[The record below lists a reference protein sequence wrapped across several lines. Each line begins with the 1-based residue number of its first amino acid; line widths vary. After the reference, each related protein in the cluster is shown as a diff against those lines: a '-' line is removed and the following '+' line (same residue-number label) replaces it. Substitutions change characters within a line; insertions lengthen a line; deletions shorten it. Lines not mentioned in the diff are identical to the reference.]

1 MAQLVENPANLR
13 NITPIATHCQPS
25 YSVMPDTDLPP
36 VLPPS
41 SELKSSELNAASVL
55 DIDQNSGTAS
65 ASEVQRNID
74 MTNAQ
79 PDAAH
84 TPSEPI
90 IGDGITINTSIP
102 PASAT
107 AAERKAYLNHLIKHL
122 PNLPGVY
129 KMIGKS
135 GDILYVGK
143 AKSLKNRV
151 SSYFAKTIDHP
162 KTRALVQRIHHIDT
176 IITRSET
183 EALLLE
189 QNLIKLHRPPYN
201 VLLRDDK
208 SYLYV
213 FISADKPYP
222 RLAYGRGKGQH
233 QKGKFFGPF
242 PSAHAAKE
250 TLLLMQKMFQVRQC
264 TNTFFKARQ
273 RPCLEYQIKR
283 CRAPCVGLVS
293 PEDYTDDVNNTIR
306 FLKGEGNDLQ
316 VRLVGKMEQAAEAMQ
331 FEQAAFYRDQ
341 LSMLREV
348 QAKQAVYTVKG
359 EADII
364 AIASQAGITCVHVM
378 NVRGGRVL
386 GGNNYF
392 PDVDSQQD
400 LAENLSEFVSS
411 FYFQVS
417 DDLPDDLIISHE
429 LPDQAAVGDALAEQ
443 FGKKVAI
450 KTRVREQ
457 RAEWLSL
464 AQMNA
469 NNALQTKL
477 GDYLEVKARYQAL
490 QDVLR
495 DALGGKTLDRIE
507 CFDISHTMGEATI
520 ASCVVCDQGGLRKRD
535 YRQYAIHG
543 ITGGDDYAAMQQA
556 LTRRY
561 SKQPLPDLLL
571 IDGGKGQLNM
581 AKNVLSELGILGQ
594 TLLVGVAKG
603 EGRKAGL
610 EVLHFIDREPLD
622 LPPDSKAL
630 HLIMHIR
637 DEAHRFAI
645 TAHRKKRDK
654 RRASSVLEAIPGLGE
669 KRRRD
674 LLNHFGGLQQLLGA
688 SQQEIEQVHGIGK
701 VMANTI
707 YKVLHH

>member
-1 MAQLVENPANLR
+1 MPKNKMPSIDPAT
-13 NITPIATHCQPS
+13 IEIA
-25 YSVMPDTDLPP
+25 
-36 VLPPS
+36 
-41 SELKSSELNAASVL
+41 A
-55 DIDQNSGTAS
+55 
-65 ASEVQRNID
+65 
-74 MTNAQ
+74 
-79 PDAAH
+79 
-84 TPSEPI
+84 
-90 IGDGITINTSIP
+90 
-102 PASAT
+102 AT
-107 AAERKAYLNHLIKHL
+107 ADRKARLDHLIKRL

-129 KMIGKS
+129 KMLGKN
-135 GDILYVGK
+135 GDIIYVGK
-143 AKSLKNRV
+143 AKSLKSRV
-151 SSYFAKTIDHP
+151 NSYFAKTIDHP
-162 KTRALVQRIHHIDT
+162 KTRALVQRIDNIET

-233 QKGKFFGPF
+233 QKGRFFGPF
-242 PSAHAAKE
+242 PSAHAAKQ
-250 TLLLMQKMFQVRQC
+250 TLLMMQKMFMVRQC
-264 TNTFFKARQ
+264 TNAFFTQRQ

-283 CRAPCVGLVS
+283 CKAPCVGLVS
-293 PEDYTDDVNNTIR
+293 PEEYADDVNNTIR
-306 FLKGEGNDLQ
+306 FLKGEGTDLQ
-316 VRLVGKMEQAAEAMQ
+316 VKLVGKMEQAAEDMN
-331 FEQAAFYRDQ
+331 FEQAALYRDQ

-378 NVRGGRVL
+378 NVRNGQVL

-392 PDVDSQQD
+392 PDVDSEND
-400 LAENLSEFVSS
+400 IADNLSEFVSS

-417 DDLPDDLIISHE
+417 DDLPEELIISHE
-429 LPDQAAVGDALAEQ
+429 LPDQTAMTEALTET
-443 FGKKVAI
+443 FGKKVTL
-450 KTRVREQ
+450 KTKVREQ
-457 RAEWLSL
+457 RSEWLTL

-477 GDYLEVKARYQAL
+477 GDYLEVKSRFNALNEVLKEAL
-490 QDVLR
+490 Q
-495 DALGGKTLDRIE
+495 GKSLDRIE

-520 ASCVVCDQGGLRKRD
+520 ASCVVADQGGLRKRD

-543 ITGGDDYAAMQQA
+543 ITGGDDYAAMKQV
-556 LTRRY
+556 LNRRY

-581 AKNVLSELGILGQ
+581 AKDVLSELGILTQ

-622 LPPDSKAL
+622 LPADSKAL

-654 RRASSVLEAIPGLGE
+654 RRSSSVLEAIPGLGE
-669 KRRRD
+669 KRRRE

-688 SQQEIEQVHGIGK
+688 SQDEIGQVNGIGK

-707 YKVLHH
+707 YKVLHG

>member
-1 MAQLVENPANLR
+1 MPKERKSSVNPA
-13 NITPIATHCQPS
+13 IDPATIEIA
-25 YSVMPDTDLPP
+25 
-36 VLPPS
+36 
-41 SELKSSELNAASVL
+41 A
-55 DIDQNSGTAS
+55 
-65 ASEVQRNID
+65 
-74 MTNAQ
+74 
-79 PDAAH
+79 
-84 TPSEPI
+84 
-90 IGDGITINTSIP
+90 
-102 PASAT
+102 AT
-107 AAERKAYLNHLIKHL
+107 ADRKARLDHLIKRL

-129 KMIGKS
+129 KMLGKN
-135 GDILYVGK
+135 GDIIYVGK
-143 AKSLKNRV
+143 AKSLKSRV
-151 SSYFAKTIDHP
+151 NSYFAKTIDHP
-162 KTRALVQRIHHIDT
+162 KTRALVQRIDNIET

-233 QKGKFFGPF
+233 QKGRFFGPF
-242 PSAHAAKE
+242 PSAHAAKQ
-250 TLLLMQKMFQVRQC
+250 TLLMMQKMFMVRQC
-264 TNTFFKARQ
+264 TNTFFAQRQ

-283 CRAPCVGLVS
+283 CKAPCVGLVS
-293 PEDYTDDVNNTIR
+293 PEEYADDVNNTIR
-306 FLKGEGNDLQ
+306 FLKGEGTDLQ
-316 VRLVGKMEQAAEAMQ
+316 VKLVGKMEQAAEDMN
-331 FEQAAFYRDQ
+331 FEQAALYRDQ

-378 NVRGGRVL
+378 NVRNGQVL

-392 PDVDSQQD
+392 PDVDSEND
-400 LAENLSEFVSS
+400 IADNLSEFVSS

-417 DDLPDDLIISHE
+417 DDLPEELIISHE
-429 LPDQAAVGDALAEQ
+429 LPDQTAMTEALTET
-443 FGKKVAI
+443 FGKKVTI
-450 KTRVREQ
+450 KTKVREQ
-457 RAEWLSL
+457 RSEWLTL

-477 GDYLEVKARYQAL
+477 GDYLEVKSRFNALNAVLKEAL
-490 QDVLR
+490 Q
-495 DALGGKTLDRIE
+495 GKSLDRIE

-520 ASCVVCDQGGLRKRD
+520 ASCLVADQGGLRKRD

-543 ITGGDDYAAMQQA
+543 ITGGDDYAAMKQV
-556 LTRRY
+556 LNRRY

-581 AKNVLSELGILGQ
+581 AKDVLSELGILTQ

-622 LPPDSKAL
+622 LPADSKAL

-654 RRASSVLEAIPGLGE
+654 RRSSSVLEAIPGLGE
-669 KRRRD
+669 KRRRE

-688 SQQEIEQVHGIGK
+688 SQDEIGQVNGIGK

-707 YKVLHH
+707 YKVLHG

>member
-1 MAQLVENPANLR
+1 MPKERKSSVNPA
-13 NITPIATHCQPS
+13 IDPATIEIA
-25 YSVMPDTDLPP
+25 
-36 VLPPS
+36 
-41 SELKSSELNAASVL
+41 A
-55 DIDQNSGTAS
+55 
-65 ASEVQRNID
+65 
-74 MTNAQ
+74 
-79 PDAAH
+79 
-84 TPSEPI
+84 
-90 IGDGITINTSIP
+90 
-102 PASAT
+102 AT
-107 AAERKAYLNHLIKHL
+107 ADRKARLDHLIKRL

-129 KMIGKS
+129 KMLGKN
-135 GDILYVGK
+135 GDIIYVGK
-143 AKSLKNRV
+143 AKSLKSRV
-151 SSYFAKTIDHP
+151 NSYFAKTIDHP
-162 KTRALVQRIHHIDT
+162 KTRALVQRIDNIET

-233 QKGKFFGPF
+233 QKGRFFGPF
-242 PSAHAAKE
+242 PSAHAAKQ
-250 TLLLMQKMFQVRQC
+250 TLLMMQKMFMVRQC
-264 TNTFFKARQ
+264 TNAFFAQRQ

-283 CRAPCVGLVS
+283 CKAPCVGLVS
-293 PEDYTDDVNNTIR
+293 PEDYADDVNNTIR
-306 FLKGEGNDLQ
+306 FLKGEGTDLQ
-316 VRLVGKMEQAAEAMQ
+316 VKLVGKMEQAAEDMN
-331 FEQAAFYRDQ
+331 FEQAALYRDQ

-378 NVRGGRVL
+378 NVRNGQVL

-392 PDVDSQQD
+392 PDVDSENEIAD
-400 LAENLSEFVSS
+400 NLSEFVSS

-417 DDLPDDLIISHE
+417 DDLPEELIISHE
-429 LPDQAAVGDALAEQ
+429 LPDQTAMTEALTET
-443 FGKKVAI
+443 FGKKVTI
-450 KTRVREQ
+450 KTKVREQ
-457 RAEWLSL
+457 RSEWLTL

-477 GDYLEVKARYQAL
+477 GDYLEVKSRFNALNAVLKEAL
-490 QDVLR
+490 Q
-495 DALGGKTLDRIE
+495 GKSVDRIE

-520 ASCVVCDQGGLRKRD
+520 ASCVVADQGGLRKRD

-543 ITGGDDYAAMQQA
+543 ITGGDDYAAMKQV
-556 LTRRY
+556 LSRRY

-581 AKNVLSELGILGQ
+581 AKEVLSGLGILTQ

-622 LPPDSKAL
+622 LPADSKAL

-654 RRASSVLEAIPGLGE
+654 RRSSSVLEAIPGLGE
-669 KRRRD
+669 KRRRE

-688 SQQEIEQVHGIGK
+688 SQDEIRQVNGIGK

-707 YKVLHH
+707 YKVLHG

>member
-1 MAQLVENPANLR
+1 MPKERKSSVNPA
-13 NITPIATHCQPS
+13 IDPATIEIA
-25 YSVMPDTDLPP
+25 
-36 VLPPS
+36 
-41 SELKSSELNAASVL
+41 A
-55 DIDQNSGTAS
+55 
-65 ASEVQRNID
+65 
-74 MTNAQ
+74 
-79 PDAAH
+79 
-84 TPSEPI
+84 
-90 IGDGITINTSIP
+90 
-102 PASAT
+102 AT
-107 AAERKAYLNHLIKHL
+107 ADRKARLDHLIKRL

-129 KMIGKS
+129 KMLGKN
-135 GDILYVGK
+135 GDIIYVGK
-143 AKSLKNRV
+143 AKSLKSRV
-151 SSYFAKTIDHP
+151 NSYFAKTIDHP
-162 KTRALVQRIHHIDT
+162 KTRALVQRIDNIET

-233 QKGKFFGPF
+233 QKGRFFGPF
-242 PSAHAAKE
+242 PSAHAAKQ
-250 TLLLMQKMFQVRQC
+250 TLLMMQKMFMVRQC
-264 TNTFFKARQ
+264 TNAFFAQRQ

-283 CRAPCVGLVS
+283 CKAPCVGLVS
-293 PEDYTDDVNNTIR
+293 PEDYADDVNNTIR
-306 FLKGEGNDLQ
+306 FLKGEGTDLQ
-316 VRLVGKMEQAAEAMQ
+316 VKLVGKMEQAAEDMN
-331 FEQAAFYRDQ
+331 FEQAALYRDQ

-378 NVRGGRVL
+378 NVRNGQVL

-392 PDVDSQQD
+392 PDVDSEND
-400 LAENLSEFVSS
+400 IADNLSEFVSS

-417 DDLPDDLIISHE
+417 DDLPEELIISHE
-429 LPDQAAVGDALAEQ
+429 LPDQTAMTEALTET
-443 FGKKVAI
+443 FGKKVTI
-450 KTRVREQ
+450 KTKGREQ
-457 RAEWLSL
+457 RSEWLTL

-477 GDYLEVKARYQAL
+477 GDYLEVKSRFNAL
-490 QDVLR
+490 NEVLKEV
-495 DALGGKTLDRIE
+495 LQGKSLDRIE

-520 ASCVVCDQGGLRKRD
+520 ASCVVADQGGLRKRD

-543 ITGGDDYAAMQQA
+543 ITGGDDYAAMKQV
-556 LTRRY
+556 LNRRY

-581 AKNVLSELGILGQ
+581 AKDVLSELGILTQ

-622 LPPDSKAL
+622 LPADSKAL

-654 RRASSVLEAIPGLGE
+654 RRSSSVLEAIPGLGE
-669 KRRRD
+669 KRRRE

-688 SQQEIEQVHGIGK
+688 SQDEIGQVNGIGK

-707 YKVLHH
+707 YKVLHG

>member
-1 MAQLVENPANLR
+1 MPKERKSSVNPA
-13 NITPIATHCQPS
+13 IDPATIEIA
-25 YSVMPDTDLPP
+25 
-36 VLPPS
+36 
-41 SELKSSELNAASVL
+41 A
-55 DIDQNSGTAS
+55 
-65 ASEVQRNID
+65 
-74 MTNAQ
+74 
-79 PDAAH
+79 
-84 TPSEPI
+84 
-90 IGDGITINTSIP
+90 
-102 PASAT
+102 AT
-107 AAERKAYLNHLIKHL
+107 ADRKARLDHLIKRL

-129 KMIGKS
+129 KMLGKN
-135 GDILYVGK
+135 GDIIYVGK
-143 AKSLKNRV
+143 AKSLKSRV
-151 SSYFAKTIDHP
+151 NSYFAKTIDHP
-162 KTRALVQRIHHIDT
+162 KTRALVQRIDNIET

-189 QNLIKLHRPPYN
+189 KNLIKLHRPPYN

-233 QKGKFFGPF
+233 QKGRFFGPF
-242 PSAHAAKE
+242 PSAHAAKQ
-250 TLLLMQKMFQVRQC
+250 TLLMMQKMFMVRQC
-264 TNTFFKARQ
+264 TNAFFAQRQ

-283 CRAPCVGLVS
+283 CKAPCVGLVS
-293 PEDYTDDVNNTIR
+293 PEDYADDVNNTIR
-306 FLKGEGNDLQ
+306 FLKGEGTDLQ
-316 VRLVGKMEQAAEAMQ
+316 VKLVGKMEQAAEDMN
-331 FEQAAFYRDQ
+331 FEQAALYRDQ

-378 NVRGGRVL
+378 NVRNGQVL

-392 PDVDSQQD
+392 PDVDSEND
-400 LAENLSEFVSS
+400 IADNLSEFVSS

-417 DDLPDDLIISHE
+417 DDLPEELIISHE
-429 LPDQAAVGDALAEQ
+429 LPDQTAMTEALTET
-443 FGKKVAI
+443 FGKKVTI
-450 KTRVREQ
+450 KTKVREQ
-457 RAEWLSL
+457 RNEWLTL

-477 GDYLEVKARYQAL
+477 GDYLEVKSRFNALNAVLKEAL
-490 QDVLR
+490 Q
-495 DALGGKTLDRIE
+495 GKSLDRIE

-520 ASCVVCDQGGLRKRD
+520 ASCVVADQGGLRKRD

-543 ITGGDDYAAMQQA
+543 ITGGDDYAAMKQV
-556 LTRRY
+556 LNRRY

-581 AKNVLSELGILGQ
+581 AKDVLSELGILTQ

-622 LPPDSKAL
+622 LPADSKAL

-654 RRASSVLEAIPGLGE
+654 RRSSSVLEAIPGLGE
-669 KRRRD
+669 KRRRE

-688 SQQEIEQVHGIGK
+688 SQDEIGQVNGIGK

-707 YKVLHH
+707 YKVLHG

>member
-1 MAQLVENPANLR
+1 
-13 NITPIATHCQPS
+13 
-25 YSVMPDTDLPP
+25 MP
-36 VLPPS
+36 
-41 SELKSSELNAASVL
+41 KNK
-55 DIDQNSGTAS
+55 
-65 ASEVQRNID
+65 
-74 MTNAQ
+74 
-79 PDAAH
+79 
-84 TPSEPI
+84 TPSIDPA
-90 IGDGITINTSIP
+90 TIEIP
-102 PASAT
+102 AAT
-107 AAERKAYLNHLIKHL
+107 ADRKARLDHLIKRL

-129 KMIGKS
+129 KMLGKN
-135 GDILYVGK
+135 GDIIYVGK
-143 AKSLKNRV
+143 AKSLKSRV
-151 SSYFAKTIDHP
+151 NSYFAKTIDHP
-162 KTRALVQRIHHIDT
+162 KTRALVQRIDNIKT

-233 QKGKFFGPF
+233 QKGRFFGPF
-242 PSAHAAKE
+242 PSAHAAKQ
-250 TLLLMQKMFQVRQC
+250 TLLMMQKMFMVRQC
-264 TNTFFKARQ
+264 TNGFFAQRQ

-283 CRAPCVGLVS
+283 CKAPCVGLVS
-293 PEDYTDDVNNTIR
+293 PEDYADDVNNTIR
-306 FLKGEGNDLQ
+306 FLKGEGTDLQ
-316 VRLVGKMEQAAEAMQ
+316 VKLVGKMEQAAEDMN
-331 FEQAAFYRDQ
+331 FEQAALYRDQ

-378 NVRGGRVL
+378 NVRNGQVL

-392 PDVDSQQD
+392 PDVDSEND
-400 LAENLSEFVSS
+400 IADNLSEFVSS

-417 DDLPDDLIISHE
+417 DDLPEELIISHE
-429 LPDQAAVGDALAEQ
+429 LPDQTAMTEALTET
-443 FGKKVAI
+443 FGKKVTI
-450 KTRVREQ
+450 KTKVREQ
-457 RAEWLSL
+457 RSEWLTL

-477 GDYLEVKARYQAL
+477 GDYLEVKSRFNALNAVLKEAL
-490 QDVLR
+490 Q
-495 DALGGKTLDRIE
+495 GKSLDRIE

-520 ASCVVCDQGGLRKRD
+520 ASCVVADQGGLRKRD

-543 ITGGDDYAAMQQA
+543 ITGGDDYAAMKQV
-556 LTRRY
+556 LNRRY

-581 AKNVLSELGILGQ
+581 AKDVLSELGILTQ

-622 LPPDSKAL
+622 LPADSKAL

-654 RRASSVLEAIPGLGE
+654 RRSSSVLEAIPGLGE
-669 KRRRD
+669 KRRRE

-688 SQQEIEQVHGIGK
+688 SQDEIGQVNGIGK

-707 YKVLHH
+707 YKVLHG

>member
-1 MAQLVENPANLR
+1 MPKERKSSVNPA
-13 NITPIATHCQPS
+13 IDPATIEIA
-25 YSVMPDTDLPP
+25 
-36 VLPPS
+36 
-41 SELKSSELNAASVL
+41 A
-55 DIDQNSGTAS
+55 
-65 ASEVQRNID
+65 
-74 MTNAQ
+74 
-79 PDAAH
+79 
-84 TPSEPI
+84 
-90 IGDGITINTSIP
+90 
-102 PASAT
+102 AT
-107 AAERKAYLNHLIKHL
+107 ADRKARLDHLIKRL

-129 KMIGKS
+129 KMLGKN
-135 GDILYVGK
+135 GDIIYVGK
-143 AKSLKNRV
+143 AKSLKSRV
-151 SSYFAKTIDHP
+151 NSYFAKTIDHP
-162 KTRALVQRIHHIDT
+162 KTRALVQRIDNIET

-233 QKGKFFGPF
+233 QKGRFFGPF
-242 PSAHAAKE
+242 PSAHAAKQ
-250 TLLLMQKMFQVRQC
+250 TLLMMQKMFMVRQC
-264 TNTFFKARQ
+264 TNAFFAQRQ

-283 CRAPCVGLVS
+283 CKAPCVGLVS
-293 PEDYTDDVNNTIR
+293 PEEYADDVNNTIR
-306 FLKGEGNDLQ
+306 FLKGEGTDLQ
-316 VRLVGKMEQAAEAMQ
+316 VKLVGKMEQAAEDMN
-331 FEQAAFYRDQ
+331 FEQAALYRDQ

-364 AIASQAGITCVHVM
+364 AVASQAGITCVHVM
-378 NVRGGRVL
+378 NVRNGQVL

-392 PDVDSQQD
+392 PDVDSEND
-400 LAENLSEFVSS
+400 IADNLSEFVSS

-417 DDLPDDLIISHE
+417 DDLPEELIISHE
-429 LPDQAAVGDALAEQ
+429 LPDQTAMTEALTET
-443 FGKKVAI
+443 FGKKVTI
-450 KTRVREQ
+450 KTKVREQ
-457 RAEWLSL
+457 RSEWLTL

-477 GDYLEVKARYQAL
+477 GDYLEVKSRFNALNEVLKEAL
-490 QDVLR
+490 Q
-495 DALGGKTLDRIE
+495 GKSLDRIE

-520 ASCVVCDQGGLRKRD
+520 ASCVVADQGGLRKRD

-543 ITGGDDYAAMQQA
+543 ITGGDDYAAMKQV
-556 LTRRY
+556 LNRRY

-581 AKNVLSELGILGQ
+581 AKDVLSELGILTQ

-622 LPPDSKAL
+622 LPADSKAL

-654 RRASSVLEAIPGLGE
+654 RRSSSVLEAIPGLGE
-669 KRRRD
+669 KRRRE

-688 SQQEIEQVHGIGK
+688 SQDEIGQVNGIGK

-707 YKVLHH
+707 YKVLHG

>member
-1 MAQLVENPANLR
+1 
-13 NITPIATHCQPS
+13 
-25 YSVMPDTDLPP
+25 MP
-36 VLPPS
+36 
-41 SELKSSELNAASVL
+41 KNK
-55 DIDQNSGTAS
+55 
-65 ASEVQRNID
+65 
-74 MTNAQ
+74 
-79 PDAAH
+79 
-84 TPSEPI
+84 TPSIDPA
-90 IGDGITINTSIP
+90 TIEI
-102 PASAT
+102 AAAT
-107 AAERKAYLNHLIKHL
+107 ADRKARLDHLIKRL

-129 KMIGKS
+129 KMLGKN
-135 GDILYVGK
+135 GDIIYVGK
-143 AKSLKNRV
+143 AKSLKSRV
-151 SSYFAKTIDHP
+151 NSYFAKTIDHP
-162 KTRALVQRIHHIDT
+162 KTRALVQRIDNIET

-233 QKGKFFGPF
+233 QKGRFFGPF
-242 PSAHAAKE
+242 PSAHAAKQ
-250 TLLLMQKMFQVRQC
+250 TLLMMQKMFMVRQC
-264 TNTFFKARQ
+264 TNTFFAQRQ

-283 CRAPCVGLVS
+283 CKAPCVGLVS
-293 PEDYTDDVNNTIR
+293 PEDYADDVNNTIR
-306 FLKGEGNDLQ
+306 FLKGEGTDLQ
-316 VRLVGKMEQAAEAMQ
+316 VKLVGKMEQAAEDMN
-331 FEQAAFYRDQ
+331 FEQAALYRDQ

-378 NVRGGRVL
+378 NVRNGQVL

-392 PDVDSQQD
+392 PDVDSAND
-400 LAENLSEFVSS
+400 IADNLSEFVSS
-411 FYFQVS
+411 FYFQLS
-417 DDLPDDLIISHE
+417 DDLPEELIISHE
-429 LPDQAAVGDALAEQ
+429 LPDQTAMTEALTET
-443 FGKKVAI
+443 FGKKVTI
-450 KTRVREQ
+450 KTKVREQ
-457 RAEWLSL
+457 RSEWLTL

-477 GDYLEVKARYQAL
+477 GDYLEVKSRFNALNAVLKEAL
-490 QDVLR
+490 Q
-495 DALGGKTLDRIE
+495 GKSLDRIE

-520 ASCVVCDQGGLRKRD
+520 ASCVVADQGGLRKRD

-543 ITGGDDYAAMQQA
+543 ITGGDDYAAMKQV
-556 LTRRY
+556 LNRRY

-581 AKNVLSELGILGQ
+581 AKDVLSELGILTQ

-622 LPPDSKAL
+622 LPADSKAL

-654 RRASSVLEAIPGLGE
+654 RRSSSVLEAIPGLGE
-669 KRRRD
+669 KRRRE

-688 SQQEIEQVHGIGK
+688 SQDEIGQVNGIGK

-707 YKVLHH
+707 YKVLHG

>member
-1 MAQLVENPANLR
+1 MPKNKMPSIDPAT
-13 NITPIATHCQPS
+13 IEIA
-25 YSVMPDTDLPP
+25 
-36 VLPPS
+36 
-41 SELKSSELNAASVL
+41 A
-55 DIDQNSGTAS
+55 
-65 ASEVQRNID
+65 
-74 MTNAQ
+74 
-79 PDAAH
+79 
-84 TPSEPI
+84 
-90 IGDGITINTSIP
+90 
-102 PASAT
+102 AT
-107 AAERKAYLNHLIKHL
+107 ADRKARLDHLIKRL

-129 KMIGKS
+129 KMLGKN
-135 GDILYVGK
+135 GDIIYVGK
-143 AKSLKNRV
+143 AKSLKSRV
-151 SSYFAKTIDHP
+151 NSYFAKTIDHP
-162 KTRALVQRIHHIDT
+162 KTRALVQRIDNIET

-233 QKGKFFGPF
+233 QKGRFFGPF
-242 PSAHAAKE
+242 PSAHAAKQ
-250 TLLLMQKMFQVRQC
+250 TLLMMQKMFMVRQC
-264 TNTFFKARQ
+264 TNAFFTQRQ

-283 CRAPCVGLVS
+283 CKAPCVGLVS
-293 PEDYTDDVNNTIR
+293 PEEYADDVNNTIR
-306 FLKGEGNDLQ
+306 FLKGEGTDLQ
-316 VRLVGKMEQAAEAMQ
+316 VKLVGKMEQAAEDMN
-331 FEQAAFYRDQ
+331 FEQAALYRDQ

-378 NVRGGRVL
+378 NVRNGQVL

-392 PDVDSQQD
+392 PDVDSEND
-400 LAENLSEFVSS
+400 IADNLSEFVSS

-417 DDLPDDLIISHE
+417 DDLPEELIISHE
-429 LPDQAAVGDALAEQ
+429 LPDQTAMTEALTET

-450 KTRVREQ
+450 KTKVREQ
-457 RAEWLSL
+457 RNEWLTL

-477 GDYLEVKARYQAL
+477 GDYLEVKSRFNALNEVLKEAL
-490 QDVLR
+490 Q
-495 DALGGKTLDRIE
+495 GKSLDRIE

-520 ASCVVCDQGGLRKRD
+520 ASCVVADQGGLRKRD

-543 ITGGDDYAAMQQA
+543 ITGGDDYAAMKQV
-556 LTRRY
+556 LNRRY

-581 AKNVLSELGILGQ
+581 AKDVLSELGILTQ

-622 LPPDSKAL
+622 LPADSKAL

-654 RRASSVLEAIPGLGE
+654 RRSSSVLEAIPGLGE
-669 KRRRD
+669 KRRRE

-688 SQQEIEQVHGIGK
+688 SQDEIGQVNGIGK

-707 YKVLHH
+707 YKVLHG

>member
-1 MAQLVENPANLR
+1 
-13 NITPIATHCQPS
+13 
-25 YSVMPDTDLPP
+25 MP
-36 VLPPS
+36 
-41 SELKSSELNAASVL
+41 KNK
-55 DIDQNSGTAS
+55 
-65 ASEVQRNID
+65 
-74 MTNAQ
+74 
-79 PDAAH
+79 
-84 TPSEPI
+84 TPSIDPA
-90 IGDGITINTSIP
+90 TIEI
-102 PASAT
+102 AAAT
-107 AAERKAYLNHLIKHL
+107 ADRKARLDHLIKRL

-129 KMIGKS
+129 KMLGKN
-135 GDILYVGK
+135 GDIIYVGK
-143 AKSLKNRV
+143 AKSLKSRV
-151 SSYFAKTIDHP
+151 NSYFAKTIDHP
-162 KTRALVQRIHHIDT
+162 KTRALVQRIDNIET

-233 QKGKFFGPF
+233 QKGRFFGPF
-242 PSAHAAKE
+242 PSAHAAKQ
-250 TLLLMQKMFQVRQC
+250 TLLMMQKMFMVRQC
-264 TNTFFKARQ
+264 TNTFFAQRQ

-283 CRAPCVGLVS
+283 CKAPCVGLVS
-293 PEDYTDDVNNTIR
+293 PEDYADDVNNTIR
-306 FLKGEGNDLQ
+306 FLKGEGTDLQ
-316 VRLVGKMEQAAEAMQ
+316 VKLVGKMEQAAEDMN
-331 FEQAAFYRDQ
+331 FEQAALYRDQ

-378 NVRGGRVL
+378 NVRNGQVL

-392 PDVDSQQD
+392 PDVDSEND
-400 LAENLSEFVSS
+400 IADNLSEFVSS

-417 DDLPDDLIISHE
+417 DDLPEELIISHE
-429 LPDQAAVGDALAEQ
+429 LPDQTAMTEALTET
-443 FGKKVAI
+443 FGKKVTL
-450 KTRVREQ
+450 KTKVREQ
-457 RAEWLSL
+457 RSEWLTL

-477 GDYLEVKARYQAL
+477 GDYLEVKSRFNALNEVLKEAL
-490 QDVLR
+490 Q
-495 DALGGKTLDRIE
+495 GKSLDRIE

-520 ASCVVCDQGGLRKRD
+520 ASCVVADQGGLRKRD

-543 ITGGDDYAAMQQA
+543 ITGGDDYAAMKQV

-581 AKNVLSELGILGQ
+581 AKDVLSELGILPQ

-622 LPPDSKAL
+622 LPADSKAL

-654 RRASSVLEAIPGLGE
+654 RRSSSVLEAIPGLGE
-669 KRRRD
+669 KRRRE

-688 SQQEIEQVHGIGK
+688 SQDEIGQVNGIGK

-707 YKVLHH
+707 YKVLHG

>member
-1 MAQLVENPANLR
+1 
-13 NITPIATHCQPS
+13 
-25 YSVMPDTDLPP
+25 MP
-36 VLPPS
+36 
-41 SELKSSELNAASVL
+41 KNK
-55 DIDQNSGTAS
+55 
-65 ASEVQRNID
+65 
-74 MTNAQ
+74 
-79 PDAAH
+79 
-84 TPSEPI
+84 TPSIDPA
-90 IGDGITINTSIP
+90 TIEI
-102 PASAT
+102 AAAT
-107 AAERKAYLNHLIKHL
+107 ADRKARLDHLIKRL

-129 KMIGKS
+129 KMLGKN
-135 GDILYVGK
+135 GDIIYVGK
-143 AKSLKNRV
+143 AKSLKSRV
-151 SSYFAKTIDHP
+151 NSYFAKTIDHP
-162 KTRALVQRIHHIDT
+162 KTRALVQRIDNIET

-233 QKGKFFGPF
+233 QKGRFFGPF
-242 PSAHAAKE
+242 PSAHAAKQ
-250 TLLLMQKMFQVRQC
+250 TLLMMQKMFMVRQC
-264 TNTFFKARQ
+264 TNTFFAQRQ

-283 CRAPCVGLVS
+283 CKAPCVGLVS
-293 PEDYTDDVNNTIR
+293 PEEYADDVNNTIR
-306 FLKGEGNDLQ
+306 FLKGEGTDLQ
-316 VRLVGKMEQAAEAMQ
+316 VKLVGKMEQAAEDMN
-331 FEQAAFYRDQ
+331 FEQAALYRDQ

-378 NVRGGRVL
+378 NVRNGQVL

-392 PDVDSQQD
+392 PDVDSEND
-400 LAENLSEFVSS
+400 IADNLSEFVSS

-417 DDLPDDLIISHE
+417 DDLPEELIINHE
-429 LPDQAAVGDALAEQ
+429 LPDQTAMTEALTET
-443 FGKKVAI
+443 FGKKVTL
-450 KTRVREQ
+450 KTKVREQ
-457 RAEWLSL
+457 RIEWLTL

-477 GDYLEVKARYQAL
+477 GDYLEVKSRFNALNEVLKEAL
-490 QDVLR
+490 Q
-495 DALGGKTLDRIE
+495 GKSLDRIE

-520 ASCVVCDQGGLRKRD
+520 ASCVVADQGGLRKRD

-543 ITGGDDYAAMQQA
+543 ITGGDDYAAMKQV
-556 LTRRY
+556 LNRRY

-581 AKNVLSELGILGQ
+581 AKDVLSELGILTQ

-622 LPPDSKAL
+622 LPADSKAL

-654 RRASSVLEAIPGLGE
+654 RRSSSVLEAIPGLGE
-669 KRRRD
+669 KRRRE

-688 SQQEIEQVHGIGK
+688 SQDEIGQVNGIGK

-707 YKVLHH
+707 YKVLHG

>member
-1 MAQLVENPANLR
+1 
-13 NITPIATHCQPS
+13 
-25 YSVMPDTDLPP
+25 MP
-36 VLPPS
+36 
-41 SELKSSELNAASVL
+41 KNK
-55 DIDQNSGTAS
+55 
-65 ASEVQRNID
+65 
-74 MTNAQ
+74 
-79 PDAAH
+79 
-84 TPSEPI
+84 TPSIDPA
-90 IGDGITINTSIP
+90 TIEI
-102 PASAT
+102 AAAT
-107 AAERKAYLNHLIKHL
+107 ADRKARLDHLIKHL

-129 KMIGKS
+129 KMLGKN
-135 GDILYVGK
+135 GDIIYVGK
-143 AKSLKNRV
+143 AKSLKSRV
-151 SSYFAKTIDHP
+151 NSYFAKTIDHP
-162 KTRALVQRIHHIDT
+162 KTRALVQRIDNIET

-233 QKGKFFGPF
+233 QKGRFFGPF
-242 PSAHAAKE
+242 PSAHAAKQ
-250 TLLLMQKMFQVRQC
+250 TLLMMQKMFMVRQC
-264 TNTFFKARQ
+264 TNAFFAQRQ

-283 CRAPCVGLVS
+283 CKAPCVGLVS
-293 PEDYTDDVNNTIR
+293 PEEYADDVNNTIR
-306 FLKGEGNDLQ
+306 FLKGEGTDLQ
-316 VRLVGKMEQAAEAMQ
+316 VKLVGKMEQAAEDMN
-331 FEQAAFYRDQ
+331 FEQAALYRDQ

-378 NVRGGRVL
+378 NVRNGQVL

-392 PDVDSQQD
+392 PDVDS
-400 LAENLSEFVSS
+400 ENDIADNLTEFVSS

-417 DDLPDDLIISHE
+417 DDLPEELIISHE
-429 LPDQAAVGDALAEQ
+429 LPDQIAMTEALTET
-443 FGKKVAI
+443 FGKKVTI
-450 KTRVREQ
+450 KTKVREQ
-457 RAEWLSL
+457 RNEWLTL

-477 GDYLEVKARYQAL
+477 GDYLEVKSRFNALNEVLKEAL
-490 QDVLR
+490 Q
-495 DALGGKTLDRIE
+495 GKSLDRIE

-520 ASCVVCDQGGLRKRD
+520 ASCVVADQGGLRKRD

-543 ITGGDDYAAMQQA
+543 ITGGDDYAAMKQV
-556 LTRRY
+556 LNRRY

-581 AKNVLSELGILGQ
+581 AKDVLSELGILTQ

-622 LPPDSKAL
+622 LPADSKAL

-654 RRASSVLEAIPGLGE
+654 RRSSSVLEAIPGLGE
-669 KRRRD
+669 KRRRE

-688 SQQEIEQVHGIGK
+688 SQDEIGQVNGIGK

-707 YKVLHH
+707 YKVLHG

>member
-1 MAQLVENPANLR
+1 
-13 NITPIATHCQPS
+13 
-25 YSVMPDTDLPP
+25 MP
-36 VLPPS
+36 
-41 SELKSSELNAASVL
+41 KNK
-55 DIDQNSGTAS
+55 
-65 ASEVQRNID
+65 
-74 MTNAQ
+74 
-79 PDAAH
+79 
-84 TPSEPI
+84 TPSI
-90 IGDGITINTSIP
+90 D
-102 PASAT
+102 SAT
-107 AAERKAYLNHLIKHL
+107 IEIPTPTADRKARLDHLIKRL

-129 KMIGKS
+129 KMLGKN
-135 GDILYVGK
+135 GDIIYVGK
-143 AKSLKNRV
+143 AKSLKSRV
-151 SSYFAKTIDHP
+151 NSYFAKTIDHP
-162 KTRALVQRIHHIDT
+162 KTRALVQRIDNIET

-233 QKGKFFGPF
+233 QKGRFFGPF
-242 PSAHAAKE
+242 PSAHAAKQ
-250 TLLLMQKMFQVRQC
+250 TLLMMQKMFMVRQC
-264 TNTFFKARQ
+264 TNAFFTQRQ

-283 CRAPCVGLVS
+283 CKAPCVGLVS
-293 PEDYTDDVNNTIR
+293 PEEYADDVNNTIR
-306 FLKGEGNDLQ
+306 FLKGEGTDLQ
-316 VRLVGKMEQAAEAMQ
+316 VKLVGKMEQAAEDMN
-331 FEQAAFYRDQ
+331 FEQAALYRDQ

-378 NVRGGRVL
+378 NVRNGQVL

-392 PDVDSQQD
+392 PDVDSEND
-400 LAENLSEFVSS
+400 IADNLSEFVSS

-417 DDLPDDLIISHE
+417 DDLPEELIINHE
-429 LPDQAAVGDALAEQ
+429 LPDQTAMTEALTET
-443 FGKKVAI
+443 FGKKVTI
-450 KTRVREQ
+450 KTKVREQ
-457 RAEWLSL
+457 RSEWLTL

-477 GDYLEVKARYQAL
+477 GDYLEVKSRFNALNEVLKEAL
-490 QDVLR
+490 Q
-495 DALGGKTLDRIE
+495 GKSLDRIE

-520 ASCVVCDQGGLRKRD
+520 ASCVVADQGGLRKRD

-543 ITGGDDYAAMQQA
+543 ITGGDDYAAMKQV
-556 LTRRY
+556 LNRRY

-581 AKNVLSELGILGQ
+581 AKDVLSELGILTQ

-622 LPPDSKAL
+622 LPADSKAL

-654 RRASSVLEAIPGLGE
+654 RRSSSVLEAIPGLGE
-669 KRRRD
+669 KRRRE

-688 SQQEIEQVHGIGK
+688 SQDEIGQVNGIGK

-707 YKVLHH
+707 YKVLHG

>member
-1 MAQLVENPANLR
+1 
-13 NITPIATHCQPS
+13 
-25 YSVMPDTDLPP
+25 MPNN
-36 VLPPS
+36 
-41 SELKSSELNAASVL
+41 K
-55 DIDQNSGTAS
+55 
-65 ASEVQRNID
+65 
-74 MTNAQ
+74 
-79 PDAAH
+79 
-84 TPSEPI
+84 TPSIDPA
-90 IGDGITINTSIP
+90 TIEI
-102 PASAT
+102 AAAT
-107 AAERKAYLNHLIKHL
+107 ADRKARLDHLIKRL

-129 KMIGKS
+129 KMLGKN
-135 GDILYVGK
+135 GDIIYVGK
-143 AKSLKNRV
+143 AKSLKSRV
-151 SSYFAKTIDHP
+151 NSYFAKTIDHP
-162 KTRALVQRIHHIDT
+162 KTRALVQRIDNIET

-233 QKGKFFGPF
+233 QKGRFFGPF
-242 PSAHAAKE
+242 PSAHAAKQ
-250 TLLLMQKMFQVRQC
+250 TLLMMQKMFMVRQC
-264 TNTFFKARQ
+264 TNAFFAQRQ

-283 CRAPCVGLVS
+283 CKAPCVGLVS
-293 PEDYTDDVNNTIR
+293 PEDYADDVNNTIR
-306 FLKGEGNDLQ
+306 FLKGEGTDLQ
-316 VRLVGKMEQAAEAMQ
+316 VKLVGKMEQAAEDMN
-331 FEQAAFYRDQ
+331 FEQAALYRDQ

-378 NVRGGRVL
+378 NVRNGQVL

-392 PDVDSQQD
+392 PDVDSEND
-400 LAENLSEFVSS
+400 IADNLSEFVSS

-417 DDLPDDLIISHE
+417 DDLPEELIISHE
-429 LPDQAAVGDALAEQ
+429 LPDQTAMTEALTET
-443 FGKKVAI
+443 FGKKVTI
-450 KTRVREQ
+450 KTKVREQ
-457 RAEWLSL
+457 RSEWLTL

-477 GDYLEVKARYQAL
+477 GDYLEVKSRFNALNEVLKEAL
-490 QDVLR
+490 Q
-495 DALGGKTLDRIE
+495 GKSLDRIE

-520 ASCVVCDQGGLRKRD
+520 ASCVVADQGGLRKRD

-543 ITGGDDYAAMQQA
+543 ITGGDDYAAMKQV
-556 LTRRY
+556 LNRRY

-581 AKNVLSELGILGQ
+581 AKDVLSELGILTQ

-622 LPPDSKAL
+622 LPADSKAL

-654 RRASSVLEAIPGLGE
+654 RRSSSVLEAIPGLGE
-669 KRRRD
+669 KRRRE

-688 SQQEIEQVHGIGK
+688 SQDEIGQVNGIGK

-707 YKVLHH
+707 YKVLHG

>member
-1 MAQLVENPANLR
+1 
-13 NITPIATHCQPS
+13 
-25 YSVMPDTDLPP
+25 MP
-36 VLPPS
+36 
-41 SELKSSELNAASVL
+41 KNK
-55 DIDQNSGTAS
+55 
-65 ASEVQRNID
+65 
-74 MTNAQ
+74 
-79 PDAAH
+79 
-84 TPSEPI
+84 TPSIDPA
-90 IGDGITINTSIP
+90 TIEI
-102 PASAT
+102 AAAT
-107 AAERKAYLNHLIKHL
+107 ADRKARLDHLIKRL

-129 KMIGKS
+129 KMLGKN
-135 GDILYVGK
+135 GYIIYVGK
-143 AKSLKNRV
+143 AKSLKSRV
-151 SSYFAKTIDHP
+151 NSYFAKTIDHP
-162 KTRALVQRIHHIDT
+162 KTRALVQRIDNIET

-233 QKGKFFGPF
+233 QKGRFFGPF
-242 PSAHAAKE
+242 PSAHAAKQ
-250 TLLLMQKMFQVRQC
+250 TLLMMQKMFMVRQC
-264 TNTFFKARQ
+264 TNAFFAQRQ

-283 CRAPCVGLVS
+283 CKAPCVGLVS
-293 PEDYTDDVNNTIR
+293 PEDYADDVNNTIR
-306 FLKGEGNDLQ
+306 FLKGEGTDLQ
-316 VRLVGKMEQAAEAMQ
+316 VKLVGKMEQAAEDMN
-331 FEQAAFYRDQ
+331 FEQAALYRDQ

-378 NVRGGRVL
+378 NVRNGQVL

-392 PDVDSQQD
+392 PDVDSEND
-400 LAENLSEFVSS
+400 IADNLSEFVSS

-417 DDLPDDLIISHE
+417 DDLPEELIISHE
-429 LPDQAAVGDALAEQ
+429 LPDQTAMTEALTET
-443 FGKKVAI
+443 FGKKVTI
-450 KTRVREQ
+450 KTKVREQ
-457 RAEWLSL
+457 RSEWLTL

-477 GDYLEVKARYQAL
+477 GDYLEVKSRFNALNAVLKEAL
-490 QDVLR
+490 Q
-495 DALGGKTLDRIE
+495 GKSLDRIE

-520 ASCVVCDQGGLRKRD
+520 ASCVVADQGGLRKRD

-543 ITGGDDYAAMQQA
+543 ITGGDDYAAMKQV
-556 LTRRY
+556 LNRRY

-581 AKNVLSELGILGQ
+581 AKDVLSELGILPQ

-622 LPPDSKAL
+622 LPADSKAL

-654 RRASSVLEAIPGLGE
+654 RRSSSVLEAIPGLGE
-669 KRRRD
+669 KRRRE

-688 SQQEIEQVHGIGK
+688 SQDEIGQVNGIGK

-707 YKVLHH
+707 YKVLHG

>member
-1 MAQLVENPANLR
+1 
-13 NITPIATHCQPS
+13 
-25 YSVMPDTDLPP
+25 MP
-36 VLPPS
+36 
-41 SELKSSELNAASVL
+41 KNK
-55 DIDQNSGTAS
+55 
-65 ASEVQRNID
+65 
-74 MTNAQ
+74 
-79 PDAAH
+79 
-84 TPSEPI
+84 TPSIDPA
-90 IGDGITINTSIP
+90 TIEI
-102 PASAT
+102 AAAT
-107 AAERKAYLNHLIKHL
+107 ADRKARLDHLIKRL

-129 KMIGKS
+129 KMLGKN
-135 GDILYVGK
+135 GDIIYVGK
-143 AKSLKNRV
+143 AKSLKSRV
-151 SSYFAKTIDHP
+151 NSYFAKTIDHP
-162 KTRALVQRIHHIDT
+162 KTRALVQRIDNIET

-213 FISADKPYP
+213 FISADRPYP

-233 QKGKFFGPF
+233 QKGRFFGPF
-242 PSAHAAKE
+242 PSAHAAKQ
-250 TLLLMQKMFQVRQC
+250 TLLMMQKMFMVRQC
-264 TNTFFKARQ
+264 TNAFFAQRQ

-283 CRAPCVGLVS
+283 CKAPCVGLVS
-293 PEDYTDDVNNTIR
+293 PEEYADDVNNTIR
-306 FLKGEGNDLQ
+306 FLKGEGTDLQ
-316 VRLVGKMEQAAEAMQ
+316 VKLVGKMEQAAEDMN
-331 FEQAAFYRDQ
+331 FEQAALYRDQ

-378 NVRGGRVL
+378 NVRNGQVL

-392 PDVDSQQD
+392 PDVDSEND
-400 LAENLSEFVSS
+400 IADNLSEFVSS

-417 DDLPDDLIISHE
+417 DDLPEELIISHE
-429 LPDQAAVGDALAEQ
+429 LPDQTAMTEALTET
-443 FGKKVAI
+443 FGKKVTI
-450 KTRVREQ
+450 KTKVREQ
-457 RAEWLSL
+457 RNEWLTL

-477 GDYLEVKARYQAL
+477 GDYLEVKSRFNAL
-490 QDVLR
+490 NAVLKEP
-495 DALGGKTLDRIE
+495 LQGKSLDRIE

-520 ASCVVCDQGGLRKRD
+520 ASCVVADQGGLRKRD

-543 ITGGDDYAAMQQA
+543 ITGGDDYAAMKQV
-556 LTRRY
+556 LNRRY

-581 AKNVLSELGILGQ
+581 AKDVLSELGILTQ

-622 LPPDSKAL
+622 LPADSKAL

-654 RRASSVLEAIPGLGE
+654 RRSSSVLEAIPGLGE
-669 KRRRD
+669 KRRRE

-688 SQQEIEQVHGIGK
+688 SQDEIGQVNGIGK

-707 YKVLHH
+707 YKVLHG

>member
-1 MAQLVENPANLR
+1 MPKERKSSVNPA
-13 NITPIATHCQPS
+13 IDPATIEIA
-25 YSVMPDTDLPP
+25 
-36 VLPPS
+36 
-41 SELKSSELNAASVL
+41 A
-55 DIDQNSGTAS
+55 
-65 ASEVQRNID
+65 
-74 MTNAQ
+74 
-79 PDAAH
+79 
-84 TPSEPI
+84 
-90 IGDGITINTSIP
+90 
-102 PASAT
+102 AT
-107 AAERKAYLNHLIKHL
+107 ADRKARLDHLIKRL

-129 KMIGKS
+129 KMLGKN
-135 GDILYVGK
+135 GDIIYVGK
-143 AKSLKNRV
+143 AKSLKSRV
-151 SSYFAKTIDHP
+151 NSYFAKTIDHP
-162 KTRALVQRIHHIDT
+162 KTRALVQRIDNIET

-233 QKGKFFGPF
+233 QKGRFFGPF
-242 PSAHAAKE
+242 PSAHAAKQ
-250 TLLLMQKMFQVRQC
+250 TLLMMQKMFMVRQC
-264 TNTFFKARQ
+264 TNAFFAQRQ

-283 CRAPCVGLVS
+283 CKAPCVGLVS
-293 PEDYTDDVNNTIR
+293 PEDYADDVNNTIR
-306 FLKGEGNDLQ
+306 FLKGEGTDLQ
-316 VRLVGKMEQAAEAMQ
+316 VKLVGKMEQAAEDMN
-331 FEQAAFYRDQ
+331 FEQAALYRDQ

-378 NVRGGRVL
+378 NVRNGQVL

-392 PDVDSQQD
+392 PDVDSEND
-400 LAENLSEFVSS
+400 IADNLSEFVSS

-417 DDLPDDLIISHE
+417 DDLPEELIISHE
-429 LPDQAAVGDALAEQ
+429 LPDQTAMTEALTET
-443 FGKKVAI
+443 FGKKVTI
-450 KTRVREQ
+450 KTKVREQ
-457 RAEWLSL
+457 RSEWLTL

-477 GDYLEVKARYQAL
+477 GDYLEVKSRFNALNAVLKEAL
-490 QDVLR
+490 Q
-495 DALGGKTLDRIE
+495 GKSVDRIE

-520 ASCVVCDQGGLRKRD
+520 ASCVVADQGGLRKRD

-543 ITGGDDYAAMQQA
+543 ITGGDDYAAMKQV
-556 LTRRY
+556 LSRRY

-581 AKNVLSELGILGQ
+581 AKEVLSGLGILTQ

-622 LPPDSKAL
+622 LPADSKAL

-654 RRASSVLEAIPGLGE
+654 RRSSSVLEAIPGLGE
-669 KRRRD
+669 KRRRE

-688 SQQEIEQVHGIGK
+688 SQDEIRQVNGIGK

-707 YKVLHH
+707 YKVLHG

>member
-1 MAQLVENPANLR
+1 
-13 NITPIATHCQPS
+13 
-25 YSVMPDTDLPP
+25 MP
-36 VLPPS
+36 
-41 SELKSSELNAASVL
+41 KNK
-55 DIDQNSGTAS
+55 
-65 ASEVQRNID
+65 
-74 MTNAQ
+74 
-79 PDAAH
+79 
-84 TPSEPI
+84 TPSIDPA
-90 IGDGITINTSIP
+90 TIEI
-102 PASAT
+102 AAAT
-107 AAERKAYLNHLIKHL
+107 ADRKARLDHLIKRL

-129 KMIGKS
+129 KMLGKN
-135 GDILYVGK
+135 GDIIYVGK
-143 AKSLKNRV
+143 AKSLKSRV
-151 SSYFAKTIDHP
+151 NSYFAKTIDHP
-162 KTRALVQRIHHIDT
+162 KTRALVQRIDNIET

-233 QKGKFFGPF
+233 QKGRFFGPF
-242 PSAHAAKE
+242 PSAHAAKQ
-250 TLLLMQKMFQVRQC
+250 TLLMMQKMFMVRQC
-264 TNTFFKARQ
+264 TNAFFAQRQ

-283 CRAPCVGLVS
+283 CKAPCVGLVS
-293 PEDYTDDVNNTIR
+293 PEDYADDVNNTIR
-306 FLKGEGNDLQ
+306 FLKGEGTDLQ
-316 VRLVGKMEQAAEAMQ
+316 VKLVGKMEQAAEDMN
-331 FEQAAFYRDQ
+331 FEQAALYRDQ

-378 NVRGGRVL
+378 NVRNGQVL

-392 PDVDSQQD
+392 PDVDSEND
-400 LAENLSEFVSS
+400 IADNLSEFVSS

-417 DDLPDDLIISHE
+417 DDLPEELIISHE
-429 LPDQAAVGDALAEQ
+429 LPDQTAMTEALTET

-450 KTRVREQ
+450 KTKVREQ
-457 RAEWLSL
+457 RSEWLTL

-477 GDYLEVKARYQAL
+477 GDYLEVKSRFNALNAVLKEAL
-490 QDVLR
+490 Q
-495 DALGGKTLDRIE
+495 GKSLDRIE

-520 ASCVVCDQGGLRKRD
+520 ASCVVADQGGLRKRD

-543 ITGGDDYAAMQQA
+543 ITGGDDYAAMKQV
-556 LTRRY
+556 LNRRY

-581 AKNVLSELGILGQ
+581 AKDVLSELGILTQ

-622 LPPDSKAL
+622 LPADSKAL

-654 RRASSVLEAIPGLGE
+654 RRSSSVLEAIPGLGE
-669 KRRRD
+669 KRRRE

-688 SQQEIEQVHGIGK
+688 SQDEIGQVNGIGK

-707 YKVLHH
+707 YKVLHG

>member
-1 MAQLVENPANLR
+1 
-13 NITPIATHCQPS
+13 
-25 YSVMPDTDLPP
+25 MP
-36 VLPPS
+36 
-41 SELKSSELNAASVL
+41 KNK
-55 DIDQNSGTAS
+55 
-65 ASEVQRNID
+65 
-74 MTNAQ
+74 
-79 PDAAH
+79 
-84 TPSEPI
+84 TPSI
-90 IGDGITINTSIP
+90 D
-102 PASAT
+102 SAT
-107 AAERKAYLNHLIKHL
+107 IEIAAATADRKARLDHLIKRL

-129 KMIGKS
+129 KMLGKN
-135 GDILYVGK
+135 GDIIYVGK
-143 AKSLKNRV
+143 AKSLKSRV
-151 SSYFAKTIDHP
+151 NSYFAKTIDHP
-162 KTRALVQRIHHIDT
+162 KTRALVQRIDNIET

-233 QKGKFFGPF
+233 QKGRFFGPF
-242 PSAHAAKE
+242 PSAHAAKQ
-250 TLLLMQKMFQVRQC
+250 TLLMMQKMFMVRQC
-264 TNTFFKARQ
+264 TNTFFAQRQ

-283 CRAPCVGLVS
+283 CKAPCVGLVS
-293 PEDYTDDVNNTIR
+293 PEDYADDVNNTIR
-306 FLKGEGNDLQ
+306 FLKGEGTDLQ
-316 VRLVGKMEQAAEAMQ
+316 VKLVGKMEQAAEDMN
-331 FEQAAFYRDQ
+331 FEQAALYRDQ

-378 NVRGGRVL
+378 NVRNGQVL

-392 PDVDSQQD
+392 PDVDSEND
-400 LAENLSEFVSS
+400 IADNLSEFVSS

-417 DDLPDDLIISHE
+417 DDLPEELIISHE
-429 LPDQAAVGDALAEQ
+429 LPDQTAMTEALTET

-450 KTRVREQ
+450 KTKVREQ
-457 RAEWLSL
+457 RSEWLTL

-477 GDYLEVKARYQAL
+477 GDYLEVKSRFNALNEVLKEAL
-490 QDVLR
+490 Q
-495 DALGGKTLDRIE
+495 GKSLDRIE

-520 ASCVVCDQGGLRKRD
+520 ASCVVADQGGLRKRD

-543 ITGGDDYAAMQQA
+543 ITGGDDYAAMKQV
-556 LTRRY
+556 LNRRY

-581 AKNVLSELGILGQ
+581 AKDVLSELGILPQ

-622 LPPDSKAL
+622 LPADSKAL

-654 RRASSVLEAIPGLGE
+654 RRSSSVLEAIPGLGE
-669 KRRRD
+669 KRRRE

-688 SQQEIEQVHGIGK
+688 SQDEIGQVNGIGK

-707 YKVLHH
+707 YKVLHG

>member
-1 MAQLVENPANLR
+1 MPKERKSSVNPA
-13 NITPIATHCQPS
+13 IDPATIEIA
-25 YSVMPDTDLPP
+25 
-36 VLPPS
+36 
-41 SELKSSELNAASVL
+41 A
-55 DIDQNSGTAS
+55 
-65 ASEVQRNID
+65 
-74 MTNAQ
+74 
-79 PDAAH
+79 
-84 TPSEPI
+84 
-90 IGDGITINTSIP
+90 
-102 PASAT
+102 AT
-107 AAERKAYLNHLIKHL
+107 ADRKARLDHLIKRL

-129 KMIGKS
+129 KMLGKN
-135 GDILYVGK
+135 GDIIYVGK
-143 AKSLKNRV
+143 AKSLKSRV
-151 SSYFAKTIDHP
+151 NSYFAKTIDHP
-162 KTRALVQRIHHIDT
+162 KTRALVQRIDNIET

-189 QNLIKLHRPPYN
+189 KNHIKLHRPPYN

-233 QKGKFFGPF
+233 QKGRFFGPF
-242 PSAHAAKE
+242 PSAHAAKQ
-250 TLLLMQKMFQVRQC
+250 TLLMMQKMFMVRQC
-264 TNTFFKARQ
+264 TNAFFAQRQ

-283 CRAPCVGLVS
+283 CKAPCVGLVS
-293 PEDYTDDVNNTIR
+293 PEDYADDVNNTIR
-306 FLKGEGNDLQ
+306 FLKGEGTDLQ
-316 VRLVGKMEQAAEAMQ
+316 VKLVGKMEQAAEDMN
-331 FEQAAFYRDQ
+331 FEQAALYRDQ

-378 NVRGGRVL
+378 NVRNGQVL

-392 PDVDSQQD
+392 PDVDSEND
-400 LAENLSEFVSS
+400 IADNLSEFVSS

-417 DDLPDDLIISHE
+417 DDLPEELIISHE
-429 LPDQAAVGDALAEQ
+429 LPDQTAMTEALTET
-443 FGKKVAI
+443 FGKKVTI
-450 KTRVREQ
+450 KTKVREQ
-457 RAEWLSL
+457 RSEWLTL

-477 GDYLEVKARYQAL
+477 GDYLEVKSRFNALNAVLKEAL
-490 QDVLR
+490 Q
-495 DALGGKTLDRIE
+495 GKSLDRIE

-520 ASCVVCDQGGLRKRD
+520 ASCVVADQGGLRKRD

-543 ITGGDDYAAMQQA
+543 ITGGDDYAAMKQV
-556 LTRRY
+556 LNRRY

-581 AKNVLSELGILGQ
+581 AKDVLSELGILTQ

-622 LPPDSKAL
+622 LPADSKAL

-654 RRASSVLEAIPGLGE
+654 RRSSSVLEAIPGLGE
-669 KRRRD
+669 KRRRE

-688 SQQEIEQVHGIGK
+688 SQDEIGQVNGIGK

-707 YKVLHH
+707 YKVLHG

>member
-1 MAQLVENPANLR
+1 
-13 NITPIATHCQPS
+13 
-25 YSVMPDTDLPP
+25 MP
-36 VLPPS
+36 
-41 SELKSSELNAASVL
+41 KNK
-55 DIDQNSGTAS
+55 
-65 ASEVQRNID
+65 
-74 MTNAQ
+74 
-79 PDAAH
+79 
-84 TPSEPI
+84 TPSIDPA
-90 IGDGITINTSIP
+90 TIEI
-102 PASAT
+102 AAAT
-107 AAERKAYLNHLIKHL
+107 ADRKARLDHLIKRL

-129 KMIGKS
+129 KMLGKN
-135 GDILYVGK
+135 GDIIYVGK
-143 AKSLKNRV
+143 AKSLKSRV
-151 SSYFAKTIDHP
+151 NSYFAKTIDHP
-162 KTRALVQRIHHIDT
+162 KTRALVQRIDNIET

-233 QKGKFFGPF
+233 QKGRFFGPF
-242 PSAHAAKE
+242 PSAHAAKQ
-250 TLLLMQKMFQVRQC
+250 TLLMMQKMFMVRQC
-264 TNTFFKARQ
+264 TNAFFAQRQ

-283 CRAPCVGLVS
+283 CKAPCVGLVS
-293 PEDYTDDVNNTIR
+293 PEDYADDVNNTIR
-306 FLKGEGNDLQ
+306 FLKGEGTDLQ
-316 VRLVGKMEQAAEAMQ
+316 VKLVGKMEQAAEDMN
-331 FEQAAFYRDQ
+331 FEQAALYRDQ

-378 NVRGGRVL
+378 NVRNGQVL

-392 PDVDSQQD
+392 PDVDSEND
-400 LAENLSEFVSS
+400 IADNLSEFVSS

-417 DDLPDDLIISHE
+417 DDLPEELIISHE
-429 LPDQAAVGDALAEQ
+429 LPDQTAMTEALTET
-443 FGKKVAI
+443 FGKKVTI
-450 KTRVREQ
+450 KTKVREQ
-457 RAEWLSL
+457 RSEWLTL

-477 GDYLEVKARYQAL
+477 GDYLEVKSRFNAL
-490 QDVLR
+490 NEVLKEV
-495 DALGGKTLDRIE
+495 LQGKSLDRIE

-520 ASCVVCDQGGLRKRD
+520 ASCVVADQGGLRKRD

-543 ITGGDDYAAMQQA
+543 ITGGDDYAAMKQV
-556 LTRRY
+556 LNRRY

-581 AKNVLSELGILGQ
+581 AKDVLSELGILPQ

-622 LPPDSKAL
+622 LPADSKAL

-654 RRASSVLEAIPGLGE
+654 RRSSSVLEAIPGLGE
-669 KRRRD
+669 KRRRE

-688 SQQEIEQVHGIGK
+688 SQDEIGQVNGIGK
-701 VMANTI
+701 VMANAI
-707 YKVLHH
+707 YKVLHG

>member
-1 MAQLVENPANLR
+1 MPKNKMPSIDPAT
-13 NITPIATHCQPS
+13 IEIA
-25 YSVMPDTDLPP
+25 
-36 VLPPS
+36 
-41 SELKSSELNAASVL
+41 A
-55 DIDQNSGTAS
+55 
-65 ASEVQRNID
+65 
-74 MTNAQ
+74 
-79 PDAAH
+79 
-84 TPSEPI
+84 
-90 IGDGITINTSIP
+90 
-102 PASAT
+102 AT
-107 AAERKAYLNHLIKHL
+107 ADRKARLDHLIKRL

-129 KMIGKS
+129 KMLGKN
-135 GDILYVGK
+135 GDIIYVGK
-143 AKSLKNRV
+143 AKSLKSRV
-151 SSYFAKTIDHP
+151 NSYFAKTIDHP
-162 KTRALVQRIHHIDT
+162 KTRALVQRIDNIET

-233 QKGKFFGPF
+233 QKGRFFGPF
-242 PSAHAAKE
+242 PSAHAAKQ
-250 TLLLMQKMFQVRQC
+250 TLLMMQKMFMVRQC
-264 TNTFFKARQ
+264 TNAFFAQRQ

-283 CRAPCVGLVS
+283 CKAPCVGLVS
-293 PEDYTDDVNNTIR
+293 PEDYADDVNNTIR
-306 FLKGEGNDLQ
+306 FLKGEGTDLQ
-316 VRLVGKMEQAAEAMQ
+316 VKLVGKMEQAAEDMN
-331 FEQAAFYRDQ
+331 FEQAALYRDQ

-378 NVRGGRVL
+378 NVRNGQVL

-392 PDVDSQQD
+392 PDVDSEND
-400 LAENLSEFVSS
+400 IADNLSEFVSS

-417 DDLPDDLIISHE
+417 DDLPEELIISHE
-429 LPDQAAVGDALAEQ
+429 LPDQTAITEALTET
-443 FGKKVAI
+443 FGKKVTI
-450 KTRVREQ
+450 KTKVREQ
-457 RAEWLSL
+457 RNEWLTL

-477 GDYLEVKARYQAL
+477 GDYLEVKSRFNALNEVLKEAL
-490 QDVLR
+490 Q
-495 DALGGKTLDRIE
+495 GKTLDRIE

-520 ASCVVCDQGGLRKRD
+520 ASCVVADQGGLRKRD

-543 ITGGDDYAAMQQA
+543 ITGGDDYAAMKQV
-556 LTRRY
+556 LNRRY

-581 AKNVLSELGILGQ
+581 AKDVLSELGILTQ

-622 LPPDSKAL
+622 LPADSKAL

-654 RRASSVLEAIPGLGE
+654 RRSSSVLEAIPGLGE
-669 KRRRD
+669 KRRRE

-688 SQQEIEQVHGIGK
+688 SQDEIGQVNGIGK

-707 YKVLHH
+707 YKVLHG

>member
-1 MAQLVENPANLR
+1 MPKNKMPSIDPAT
-13 NITPIATHCQPS
+13 IEIA
-25 YSVMPDTDLPP
+25 
-36 VLPPS
+36 
-41 SELKSSELNAASVL
+41 A
-55 DIDQNSGTAS
+55 
-65 ASEVQRNID
+65 
-74 MTNAQ
+74 
-79 PDAAH
+79 
-84 TPSEPI
+84 
-90 IGDGITINTSIP
+90 
-102 PASAT
+102 AT
-107 AAERKAYLNHLIKHL
+107 ADRKARLDHLIKRL

-129 KMIGKS
+129 KMLGKN
-135 GDILYVGK
+135 GDIIYVGK
-143 AKSLKNRV
+143 AKSLKSRV
-151 SSYFAKTIDHP
+151 NSYFAKTIDHP
-162 KTRALVQRIHHIDT
+162 KTRALVQRIDNIET

-233 QKGKFFGPF
+233 QKGRFFGPF
-242 PSAHAAKE
+242 PSAHAAKQ
-250 TLLLMQKMFQVRQC
+250 TLLMMQKMFMVRQC
-264 TNTFFKARQ
+264 TNAFFAQRQ

-283 CRAPCVGLVS
+283 CKAPCVGLVS
-293 PEDYTDDVNNTIR
+293 PEEYADDVNNTIR
-306 FLKGEGNDLQ
+306 FLKGEGTDLQ
-316 VRLVGKMEQAAEAMQ
+316 VKLVGKMEQAAEDMN
-331 FEQAAFYRDQ
+331 FEQAALYRDQ

-378 NVRGGRVL
+378 NVRNGQVL

-392 PDVDSQQD
+392 PDVDSEND
-400 LAENLSEFVSS
+400 IADNLSEFVSS

-417 DDLPDDLIISHE
+417 DDLPEELIISHE
-429 LPDQAAVGDALAEQ
+429 LPDQTAMTEALTET
-443 FGKKVAI
+443 FGKKVTI
-450 KTRVREQ
+450 KTKVREQ
-457 RAEWLSL
+457 RNEWLTL

-477 GDYLEVKARYQAL
+477 GDYLEVKSRFNALNEVLKEAL
-490 QDVLR
+490 Q
-495 DALGGKTLDRIE
+495 GKSLDRIE

-520 ASCVVCDQGGLRKRD
+520 ASCVVADQGGLRKRD

-543 ITGGDDYAAMQQA
+543 ITGGDDYAAMKQV
-556 LTRRY
+556 LNRRY

-581 AKNVLSELGILGQ
+581 AKDVLSELGILTQ

-622 LPPDSKAL
+622 LPADSKAL

-654 RRASSVLEAIPGLGE
+654 RRSSSVLEAIPGLGE
-669 KRRRD
+669 KRRRE

-688 SQQEIEQVHGIGK
+688 SQDEIGQVNGIGK

-707 YKVLHH
+707 YKVLHG

>member
-1 MAQLVENPANLR
+1 MPKERKSSVNPA
-13 NITPIATHCQPS
+13 IDPATIEIA
-25 YSVMPDTDLPP
+25 
-36 VLPPS
+36 
-41 SELKSSELNAASVL
+41 A
-55 DIDQNSGTAS
+55 
-65 ASEVQRNID
+65 
-74 MTNAQ
+74 
-79 PDAAH
+79 
-84 TPSEPI
+84 
-90 IGDGITINTSIP
+90 
-102 PASAT
+102 AT
-107 AAERKAYLNHLIKHL
+107 ADRKARLDHLIKRL

-129 KMIGKS
+129 KMLGKN
-135 GDILYVGK
+135 GDIIYVGK
-143 AKSLKNRV
+143 AKSLKSRV
-151 SSYFAKTIDHP
+151 NSYFAKTIDHP
-162 KTRALVQRIHHIDT
+162 KTRALVQRIDNIET

-233 QKGKFFGPF
+233 QKGRFFGPF
-242 PSAHAAKE
+242 PSAHAAKQ
-250 TLLLMQKMFQVRQC
+250 TLLMMQKMFMVRQC
-264 TNTFFKARQ
+264 TNTFFAQRQ

-283 CRAPCVGLVS
+283 CKAPCVGLVS
-293 PEDYTDDVNNTIR
+293 PEDYADDVNNTIR
-306 FLKGEGNDLQ
+306 FLKGEGTDLQ
-316 VRLVGKMEQAAEAMQ
+316 VKLVGKMEQAAEDMN
-331 FEQAAFYRDQ
+331 FEQAASYRDQ

-378 NVRGGRVL
+378 NVRNGQVL

-392 PDVDSQQD
+392 PDVDSEND
-400 LAENLSEFVSS
+400 IADNLSEFVSS

-417 DDLPDDLIISHE
+417 DDLPEELIISHE
-429 LPDQAAVGDALAEQ
+429 LPDQTAMTEALTET
-443 FGKKVAI
+443 FGKKVTI
-450 KTRVREQ
+450 KTKVREQ
-457 RAEWLSL
+457 RSEWLTL

-477 GDYLEVKARYQAL
+477 GDYLEVKSRFNALNAVLKEAL
-490 QDVLR
+490 Q
-495 DALGGKTLDRIE
+495 GKSLDRIE

-520 ASCVVCDQGGLRKRD
+520 ASCVVADQGGLRKRD

-543 ITGGDDYAAMQQA
+543 ITGGDDYAAMKQV
-556 LTRRY
+556 LNRRY

-581 AKNVLSELGILGQ
+581 AKDVLSELGILTQ

-622 LPPDSKAL
+622 LPADSKAL

-654 RRASSVLEAIPGLGE
+654 RRSSSVLEAIPGLGE
-669 KRRRD
+669 KRRRE

-688 SQQEIEQVHGIGK
+688 SQDEIGQVNGIGK

-707 YKVLHH
+707 YKVLHG